1 MGILLAILMN
11 FGIFTGNANVQT
23 YSVNNDGN
31 PVHINTAGNADMG
44 VIVDI
49 NEL

>member
-11 FGIFTGNANVQT
+11 IGIFTGASNVQT

-31 PVHINTAGNADMG
+31 PVHINTADNA
-44 VIVDI
+44 VHTVVVDI
-49 NEL
+49 DEL